1 MARTIAE
8 RHDVIPA
15 LAEVFRQYGYEGAS
29 LSRMTQ
35 GTGLG
40 KGSLYH
46 FFPGGKQE
54 MAAAVL
60 EEVDKWFQEH
70 VYTPL
75 RQDGERGIAH
85 MFAEVQRYFLSG
97 RKVCLLG
104 LFALGNERDI
114 FVERVSSYFR
124 DWVDA
129 LATALGHGETTPKQA
144 RDLAEQVVGGIQGAL
159 VLARAWDDTEAFSR
173 QLKSLEERVRA
184 RAAIPASG

>member
-8 RHDVIPA
+8 RHDVIPL
-15 LAEVFRQYGYEGAS
+15 LAEVFRQYGYEGAT
-29 LSRMTQ
+29 LSRMTE

-60 EEVDKWFQEH
+60 EEIDRWFQEH

-75 RQDGERGIAH
+75 REDGEPGVAH
-85 MFAEVQRYFLSG
+85 MFAAVESYFLSG

-104 LFALGNERDI
+104 FFALGNERDI
-114 FVERVSSYFR
+114 FVEHISSYFR

-129 LATALGHGETTPKQA
+129 LVVALAQGDAPSEET
-144 RDLAEQVVGGIQGAL
+144 RELAEHIVGGIQGAL
-159 VLARAWDDTEAFSR
+159 VLARAWNDTNAFGR
-173 QLKSLEERVRA
+173 QLQSLEELA
-184 RAAIPASG
+184 RAHAAAQ